1 MRAKPLIICG
11 LSYVVAISLVLTVH
25 LRSQSG
31 DSVSAPSQPV
41 AAVKPVTEEYFGTR
55 VTDPY
60 RYMENMKDP
69 EVQKWFKGQDDY
81 TRAVLAR
88 IPGRPG
94 LLKRITEL
102 DQSAPFRVF
111 DVQRLQGEKY
121 FYQKRMANEDIAKLY
136 GREGLEGKEK
146 LLVDPDKFVKEAG
159 THYSLDYY
167 LPSLDGHYVAYGI
180 SPSGSEDAVIHI
192 LDVTTGRES
201 SETIDR
207 SWYGGISWMPDNR
220 SFTHIRFP
228 ELKPG
233 MDPAERRLKS
243 RVWLHRVGTDA
254 GKDMPVFGYQVDP
267 QIKLEPADSSYI
279 GIDPRS
285 PHVIAYVSHGFDND
299 LTCFTAPVESVSKGN
314 GSWQKI
320 FDKKEG
326 ITNLDVR
333 GDDLYLISHKEDG
346 GAAAGGY
353 GEWET
358 GAAARGVSRRAWR
371 DRRDAI
377 ARPGAACGSVELFAL
392 AIQCPRVSASQMMS
406 SSGILS
412 CDAQLLGESTERDD
426 AVDRRLSLDD
436 SDGLRS
442 SGSQRTTAC
451 NVKLGTKIASG
462 KCAGNHRS
470 IESGRLALPDVLPAR
485 ARNRLRGM
493 FLCHR
498 LPADGTIFTPHN
510 WTSLFLNKPV
520 ARRRERQADRAL
532 RRILPALALL

>member
-1 MRAKPLIICG
+1 
-11 LSYVVAISLVLTVH
+11 
-25 LRSQSG
+25 
-31 DSVSAPSQPV
+31 
-41 AAVKPVTEEYFGTR
+41 
-55 VTDPY
+55 
-60 RYMENMKDP
+60 
-69 EVQKWFKGQDDY
+69 
-81 TRAVLAR
+81 VLAR

-136 GREGLEGKEK
+136 EREGLEGKEK

-220 SFTHIRFP
+220 SFTHIRFQ

-314 GSWQKI
+314 ASWQKI

-333 GDDLYLISHKEDG
+333 GDDLYLISHKDAPRFKVIHTTFSHPDLERAEVMVAPSEMVVSSVVAAIDALYVVALDG
-346 GAAAGGY
+346 G
-353 GEWET
+353 
-358 GAAARGVSRRAWR
+358 V
-371 DRRDAI
+371 
-377 ARPGAACGSVELFAL
+377 
-392 AIQCPRVSASQMMS
+392 
-406 SSGILS
+406 
-412 CDAQLLGESTERDD
+412 
-426 AVDRRLSLDD
+426 
-436 SDGLRS
+436 
-442 SGSQRTTAC
+442 
-451 NVKLGTKIASG
+451 
-462 KCAGNHRS
+462 
-470 IESGRLALPDVLPAR
+470 GRLWRVPYG
-485 ARNRLRGM
+485 RGK
-493 FLCHR
+493 
-498 LPADGTIFTPHN
+498 AEA
-510 WTSLFLNKPV
+510 V
-520 ARRRERQADRAL
+520 
-532 RRILPALALL
+532 

>member
-136 GREGLEGKEK
+136 EREGLEGKEK

-220 SFTHIRFP
+220 SFTHIRFQ
-228 ELKPG
+228 ELKNQT
-233 MDPAERRLKS
+233 
-243 RVWLHRVGTDA
+243 GTC
-254 GKDMPVFGYQVDP
+254 GLQ
-267 QIKLEPADSSYI
+267 
-279 GIDPRS
+279 
-285 PHVIAYVSHGFDND
+285 
-299 LTCFTAPVESVSKGN
+299 
-314 GSWQKI
+314 
-320 FDKKEG
+320 
-326 ITNLDVR
+326 
-333 GDDLYLISHKEDG
+333 LY
-346 GAAAGGY
+346 
-353 GEWET
+353 
-358 GAAARGVSRRAWR
+358 
-371 DRRDAI
+371 
-377 ARPGAACGSVELFAL
+377 
-392 AIQCPRVSASQMMS
+392 
-406 SSGILS
+406 
-412 CDAQLLGESTERDD
+412 
-426 AVDRRLSLDD
+426 
-436 SDGLRS
+436 
-442 SGSQRTTAC
+442 
-451 NVKLGTKIASG
+451 
-462 KCAGNHRS
+462 
-470 IESGRLALPDVLPAR
+470 
-485 ARNRLRGM
+485 RN
-493 FLCHR
+493 
-498 LPADGTIFTPHN
+498 
-510 WTSLFLNKPV
+510 
-520 ARRRERQADRAL
+520 
-532 RRILPALALL
+532 